1 MHRTDI
7 KIAIAGTAADTVN
20 YVKYVASAQAVPVV
34 TLEREIIAGCDG
46 LLLPGGGDITP
57 AFYGEQNH
65 GSHNIHT
72 ELDILQLQ
80 AFDLALRRGLP
91 VMGICKGLQ
100 VMNVGLGGTLI
111 QNLEPESQG
120 RHGYDNGDKYH
131 TSVIHEGSWLYELY
145 GGEATVNSA
154 HHQALGQL
162 GEGLYAVQRCPLDGC
177 IEAVAHESRPIIGVQ
192 WHPERIDFG
201 TSGTDGGKVLRY
213 FLKLVSDCQSMTRQ
227 TLLRPP
233 VQSRSESNSGQTS
246 AQNGSSS
253 GIGPHLTVQQSS
265 LP

>member
-34 TLEREIIAGCDG
+34 TLEREIIAGCNG

-154 HHQALGQL
+154 H
-162 GEGLYAVQRCPLDGC
+162 
-177 IEAVAHESRPIIGVQ
+177 
-192 WHPERIDFG
+192 
-201 TSGTDGGKVLRY
+201 
-213 FLKLVSDCQSMTRQ
+213 
-227 TLLRPP
+227 
-233 VQSRSESNSGQTS
+233 RSEERRVGKEC
-246 AQNGSSS
+246 
-253 GIGPHLTVQQSS
+253 
-265 LP
+265 

>member
-34 TLEREIIAGCDG
+34 TLEREIINGCDG

-65 GSHNIHT
+65 GSRNINT

-91 VMGICKGLQ
+91 VLGICKGLQ
-100 VMNVGLGGTLI
+100 VMNVGAGGTLI
-111 QNLEPESQG
+111 QDLEPESQE

-131 TSVIHEGSWLYELY
+131 ASVIHEGSWLYELY

-154 HHQALGQL
+154 HHQALGRL
-162 GEGLYAVQRCPLDGC
+162 GEGLSVVQRCPLDGC
-177 IEAVAHESRPIIGVQ
+177 IEAVAHESHPIIGVQ

-213 FLKLVSDCQSMTRQ
+213 FLKLVSDC
-227 TLLRPP
+227 
-233 VQSRSESNSGQTS
+233 RS
-246 AQNGSSS
+246 
-253 GIGPHLTVQQSS
+253 
-265 LP
+265 